1 MMDVIVERA
10 KKFAKVYVR
19 NYNDSDNISSKIYS
33 ELLNINNPGDK
44 VKFIQTILEKANNDL
59 IDHKLGCKK
68 ENCGYDFGVENIKYN
83 LNQELE
89 DLGVV
94 LNEDTFTFEEK
105 SSVDEK
111 LDKILKDL
119 NEVKLG
125 QEMIYDDLKEEIE
138 QLRNLLFLGKKKWH
152 QLFLGFVVEKTT
164 EDIFSAT
171 VSSEILKIMSE
182 NSDKILALL
191 KPG

>member
-1 MMDVIVERA
+1 M
-10 KKFAKVYVR
+10 
-19 NYNDSDNISSKIYS
+19 
-33 ELLNINNPGDK
+33 
-44 VKFIQTILEKANNDL
+44 
-59 IDHKLGCKK
+59 
-68 ENCGYDFGVENIKYN
+68 
-83 LNQELE
+83 
-89 DLGVV
+89 
-94 LNEDTFTFEEK
+94 
-105 SSVDEK
+105 
-111 LDKILKDL
+111 KDL

-125 QEMIYDDLKEEIE
+125 QEIIYDDLKEEIE

-191 KPG
+191 KNLDYPI